1 MTWYNPA
8 TWFTDPKP
16 VATEEKE
23 NIAQEYIAWQEG
35 SAISSSALIAYNN
48 AFDKLES
55 VNRGVSMIVNACA
68 SLDYDVKEKLNS
80 GSYPG
85 LKVKT
90 ALSLLNARPN
100 PYQTLQE
107 FRKNIFTD
115 FLIEGNVFIYF
126 DGAYMYHLPAANVVI
141 VPDPKTFVK
150 KYTYNGIVDFQP
162 NEVAHFKDLN
172 SVSIYRGQSRLK
184 AADRNIKILYKMQ
197 DFQENFFDN
206 GAVFNLA
213 ITTDNTLSQ
222 IAKDKTIQ
230 NWMKQYSPKAGG
242 KKPVI
247 LDSGL
252 KPIQLAGANSF
263 REMDFD
269 TSIKTHNVKILETL
283 GVPPV
288 LLDGGNQANIA
299 PNLRLFYLE
308 TVMPIIR
315 AYISAM
321 EFLTGYDIDAIVSNV
336 SALQPDIKDIATYN
350 TTLVNGGI
358 LTPNEARTELRYDK
372 DKDPESDKLRVPANI
387 AGSAADASQG
397 GAPKKPPETPKPAP
411 KVQ

>member
-1 MTWYNPA
+1 MKWYNPT
-8 TWFTDPKP
+8 TWFLDE
-16 VATEEKE
+16 VEEKE
-23 NIAQEYIAWQEG
+23 NPAQSVIAWQEG
-35 SAISSSALIAYNN
+35 STLPTTASINYTN
-48 AFDKLES
+48 AFDKLEA
-55 VNRGVSMIVNACA
+55 VNRGVSMIVSACS
-68 SLDYDVKEKLNS
+68 SLDYDVKEKLNA
-80 GSYPG
+80 GTYPG
-85 LKVKT
+85 LKLKT
-90 ALSLLNARPN
+90 ALQLLNARPN
-100 PYQTLQE
+100 PYQSLQE
-107 FRKNIFTD
+107 FRKNVFTD
-115 FLIEGNVFIYF
+115 FLLEGNSFIYY
-126 DGAYMYHLPAANVVI
+126 DGAHLYHLPAANVEI
-141 VPDPKTFVK
+141 IPDVKTFVNRY
-150 KYTYNGIVDFQP
+150 KYNSLTEFSP
-162 NEVAHFKDLN
+162 NEIAHFKDL
-172 SVSIYRGQSRLK
+172 SSSSIYRGSSRLK

-222 IAKDKTIQ
+222 QAKDKTVL

-252 KPIQLAGANSF
+252 KPVQLAGANSF

-288 LLDGGNQANIA
+288 LLDGGNQANIS

-315 AYISAM
+315 SYISAM
-321 EFLTGYDIDAIVSNV
+321 ELLTGYDIDAIVSNV
-336 SALQPDIKDIATYN
+336 SALQPDIKDIAMYN

-358 LTPNEARTELRYDK
+358 LTPNEARIELRYDK

-387 AGSAADASQG
+387 AGSATDASQG
-397 GAPKKPPETPKPAP
+397 GAPKKPADAPKPAP

>member
-1 MTWYNPA
+1 MKWYNPT
-8 TWFTDPKP
+8 TWFVDE
-16 VATEEKE
+16 VEEKE
-23 NIAQEYIAWQEG
+23 NPAQNFIAWQEG
-35 SAISSSALIAYNN
+35 SALSSTAAINYAN

-80 GSYPG
+80 GTYPG
-85 LKVKT
+85 LKLKT

-100 PYQTLQE
+100 PYQSLQE

-115 FLIEGNVFIYF
+115 FLLEGNVFIYY
-126 DGAYMYHLPAANVVI
+126 DGAYFYHLPAANVVI
-141 VPDPKTFVK
+141 VPDVKTFVN
-150 KYTYNGIVDFQP
+150 KYSYNGVTDFQP
-162 NEVAHFKDLN
+162 GEIAHFKDLSSN
-172 SVSIYRGQSRLK
+172 SIYRGTSRLK

-321 EFLTGYDIDAIVSNV
+321 ELLTGYDIDAIVSNV
-336 SALQPDIKDIATYN
+336 NALQPDIKDIAVYN

-358 LTPNEARTELRYDK
+358 LTPNEARIELRYEK

-397 GAPKKPPETPKPAP
+397 GAPKKPAEAPKPTP